1 MFPLSFPLLRRCQKK
16 CESVQKFL
24 QKCLNLGFVVLQNT
38 DLQKEKKGHCGVLQ
52 TDFFCDLA
60 SDLKKTCHRAAD
72 LILSAICG
80 GQTKNKRR
88 N

>member
-1 MFPLSFPLLRRCQKK
+1 MLPLGFPLLRRCRKK

-24 QKCLNLGFVVLQNT
+24 QKCLSLGFVMLQNT
-38 DLQKEKKGHCGVLQ
+38 DLQKEKKGHCVVMQ

-60 SDLKKTCHRAAD
+60 SDLKKTCHSAAD
-72 LILSAICG
+72 LILSAFCG
-80 GQTKNKRR
+80 ALTKNIRR